1 MFLIGR
7 KGKVIGCEIESF
19 GAWERCRSEN
29 GDTFSH
35 VVEERRDVPTIRQQV
50 HEPVESFALESFAV
64 ESFAVESFAVE
75 SFAVESFAVESF
87 AVESFAVES
96 FAVESLAVES
106 FAVESFAEWRK
117 NRPGDLWKMPEH
129 AR

>member
-50 HEPVESFALESFAV
+50 HEPVESFA
-64 ESFAVESFAVE
+64 
-75 SFAVESFAVESF
+75 
-87 AVESFAVES
+87 
-96 FAVESLAVES
+96 
-106 FAVESFAEWRK
+106 VESFAEWRK
-117 NRPGDLWKMPEH
+117 NRPGDLWKTPEH